1 MTYNRV
7 LTPRAYM
14 DRLSF
19 DLATGQRTIS
29 NYTLTNDAASPGTVT
44 PSSGVLE
51 DLFDL
56 RPSNFITVAVGTQAF
71 RINIDTGASSDTVA
85 ETSFLAILGHNF
97 EYADAVFK
105 FEYSDNAVFAT
116 HTGTNV
122 EFVTPSTDKAIHG
135 TGGSDIFELF
145 VVGNKVTVSGSTS
158 NNGTFTILSKPD
170 NDTLYVSES
179 ITDESAGDTVT
190 VTTVT
195 NVTTTGNHTKIIN
208 AAADSTAG
216 YIDPANNGWTLIS
229 FTDPGTTGTNQY
241 KRITI
246 EDDDGAT
253 TNFSQPPQIGAILMG
268 DLIDFPHSPDAN
280 LGFDIDYD
288 GTKIVTSSGGS
299 TFANT
304 SYLGSPVWAKTNPWI
319 LAASASEN
327 IASKNSR
334 AYGRRKYNMNF
345 SYVADTNLFQS
356 NMHAAHGAMI
366 DGSDL
371 YSQFYH
377 KILGNHLPFLL
388 SIDHDSTG
396 EGDYGLFR
404 LADGGLK
411 SNQSA
416 HRFWNTKLN
425 LVEHW

>member
-1 MTYNRV
+1 MSYNRV

-19 DLATGQRTIS
+19 DLATGQRTIA
-29 NYTLTNDAASPGTVT
+29 NYTITDDATSPATVT
-44 PSSGVLE
+44 PSSGILE

-105 FEYSDNAVFAT
+105 FEYSDNADFAT
-116 HTGTNV
+116 YTGTNV
-122 EFVTPSTDKAIHG
+122 SFVGGGTKSVAVPSGNSFAD
-135 TGGSDIFELF
+135 F
-145 VVGNKVTVSGSTS
+145 VVGNVITMSGSTS
-158 NNGTFTILSKPD
+158 NNGTFTIASTPD
-170 NDTLYVSES
+170 DNTITVSES
-179 ITDESAGDTVT
+179 ITTEGSGDTVT

-246 EDDDGAT
+246 EDDDGAGS
-253 TNFSQPPQIGAILMG
+253 NFSQAPQIGAVLMG

-304 SYLGSPVWAKTNPWI
+304 SYLGSPAWAKSNPWV
-319 LAASASEN
+319 LVTSAIEN
-327 IASKNSR
+327 EGSYQSR
-334 AYGRRKYNMNF
+334 TYGRRRYNMNL
-345 SYVADTNLFQS
+345 SYVSDDDLFQS
-356 NMHAAHGAMI
+356 NMRAGHGAMV

-371 YSQFYH
+371 YSQFFH
-377 KILGNHLPFLL
+377 KCLGSHLPFLL
-388 SIDHDSTG
+388 TIDGSIVDS

-404 LADGGLK
+404 LADGGLFSK
-411 SNQSA
+411 QIA
-416 HRFWNTKLN
+416 PHTWNTKLN

>member
-1 MTYNRV
+1 
-7 LTPRAYM
+7 M

-19 DLATGQRTIS
+19 DLATGQRTIA
-29 NYTLTNDAASPGTVT
+29 NYTITDDATSPATVT
-44 PSSGVLE
+44 PSSGILE

-105 FEYSDNAVFAT
+105 FEYSDNADFAT
-116 HTGTNV
+116 YTGTNV
-122 EFVTPSTDKAIHG
+122 SFVGGGTKSVAVPSGNSFAD
-135 TGGSDIFELF
+135 F
-145 VVGNKVTVSGSTS
+145 VVGNVITMSGSTS
-158 NNGTFTILSKPD
+158 NNGTFTIASTPD
-170 NDTLYVSES
+170 DNTITVSES
-179 ITDESAGDTVT
+179 ITTEGSGDTVT

-246 EDDDGAT
+246 EDDDGAGS
-253 TNFSQPPQIGAILMG
+253 NFSQAPQIGAVLMG

-304 SYLGSPVWAKTNPWI
+304 SYLGSPAWAKSNPWV
-319 LAASASEN
+319 LVTSAIEN
-327 IASKNSR
+327 EGSYQSR
-334 AYGRRKYNMNF
+334 TYGRRRYNMNL
-345 SYVADTNLFQS
+345 SYVSDDDLFQS
-356 NMHAAHGAMI
+356 NMRAGHGAMV

-371 YSQFYH
+371 YSQFFH
-377 KILGNHLPFLL
+377 KCLGSHLPFLL
-388 SIDHDSTG
+388 TIDGSIVDS

-404 LADGGLK
+404 LADGGLFSK
-411 SNQSA
+411 QIA
-416 HRFWNTKLN
+416 PHTWNTKLN

>member
-1 MTYNRV
+1 
-7 LTPRAYM
+7 M

-19 DLATGQRTIS
+19 DLATGQRTIA
-29 NYTLTNDAASPGTVT
+29 NYTITDDATSPATVT
-44 PSSGVLE
+44 PSSGILE

-56 RPSNFITVAVGTQAF
+56 RPSNFITIAVGTQAF

-105 FEYSDNAVFAT
+105 FEYSDNADFAT
-116 HTGTNV
+116 YTGTNV
-122 EFVTPSTDKAIHG
+122 SFVGGGTKSVAVPSGNSFAD
-135 TGGSDIFELF
+135 F
-145 VVGNKVTVSGSTS
+145 VVGNVITMSGSTS
-158 NNGTFTILSKPD
+158 NNGTFTIASTPD
-170 NDTLYVSES
+170 DNTITVSES
-179 ITDESAGDTVT
+179 ITTEGSGDTVT

-246 EDDDGAT
+246 EDDDGAGS
-253 TNFSQPPQIGAILMG
+253 NFSQAPQIGAVLMG

-304 SYLGSPVWAKTNPWI
+304 SYLGSPAWAKSNPWV
-319 LAASASEN
+319 LVTSAIEN
-327 IASKNSR
+327 EGSYQSR
-334 AYGRRKYNMNF
+334 TYGRRRYNMNL
-345 SYVADTNLFQS
+345 SYVSDDDLFQS
-356 NMHAAHGAMI
+356 NMRAGHGAMV

-371 YSQFYH
+371 YSQFFH
-377 KILGNHLPFLL
+377 KCLGSHLPFLL
-388 SIDHDSTG
+388 TIDGSIVDS

-404 LADGGLK
+404 LADGGLFSK
-411 SNQSA
+411 QIA
-416 HRFWNTKLN
+416 PHTWNTKFN

>member
-1 MTYNRV
+1 
-7 LTPRAYM
+7 M

-19 DLATGQRTIS
+19 DLATGQRTIA
-29 NYTLTNDAASPGTVT
+29 NYTITDDATSPATVT
-44 PSSGVLE
+44 PSSGILE

-105 FEYSDNAVFAT
+105 FEYSDNADFAT
-116 HTGTNV
+116 YTGTNV
-122 EFVTPSTDKAIHG
+122 SFVGGGTKSVAVPSGNSFAD
-135 TGGSDIFELF
+135 F
-145 VVGNKVTVSGSTS
+145 VVGNVITMSGSTS
-158 NNGTFTILSKPD
+158 NNGTFTIASTPD
-170 NDTLYVSES
+170 DNTITVSES
-179 ITDESAGDTVT
+179 ITTEGSGDTVT

-246 EDDDGAT
+246 EDDDGAGS
-253 TNFSQPPQIGAILMG
+253 NFSQAPQIGAVLMG

-304 SYLGSPVWAKTNPWI
+304 SYLGSPAWAKSNPWV
-319 LAASASEN
+319 LVTSAIEN
-327 IASKNSR
+327 EGSYQSR
-334 AYGRRKYNMNF
+334 TYGRRRYNMNL
-345 SYVADTNLFQS
+345 SYVSDDDLFQS
-356 NMHAAHGAMI
+356 NMHAGHGAMV

-371 YSQFYH
+371 YSQFFH
-377 KILGNHLPFLL
+377 KCLGSHLPFLL
-388 SIDHDSTG
+388 TIDGSIVDS

-404 LADGGLK
+404 LADGGLFSK
-411 SNQSA
+411 QIA
-416 HRFWNTKLN
+416 PHTWNTKLN

>member
-1 MTYNRV
+1 MSYNRV

-19 DLATGQRTIS
+19 DLATGQRTIA
-29 NYTLTNDAASPGTVT
+29 NYTITDDATSPATVT
-44 PSSGVLE
+44 PSSGILE

-56 RPSNFITVAVGTQAF
+56 RPSNFITIAVGTQAF

-105 FEYSDNAVFAT
+105 FEYSDNADFAT
-116 HTGTNV
+116 YTGTNV
-122 EFVTPSTDKAIHG
+122 SFVGGGTKSVAVPSGNSFAD
-135 TGGSDIFELF
+135 F
-145 VVGNKVTVSGSTS
+145 VVGNVITMSGSTS
-158 NNGTFTILSKPD
+158 NNGTFTIASTPD
-170 NDTLYVSES
+170 DNTITVSES
-179 ITDESAGDTVT
+179 ITTEGSGDTVT

-246 EDDDGAT
+246 EDDDGAGS
-253 TNFSQPPQIGAILMG
+253 NFSQAPQIGAVLMG

-304 SYLGSPVWAKTNPWI
+304 SYLGSPAWAKSNPWV
-319 LAASASEN
+319 LVTSAIEN
-327 IASKNSR
+327 EGSYQSR
-334 AYGRRKYNMNF
+334 TYGRRRYNMNL
-345 SYVADTNLFQS
+345 SYVSDDDLFQS
-356 NMHAAHGAMI
+356 NMRAGHGAMV

-371 YSQFYH
+371 YSQFFH
-377 KILGNHLPFLL
+377 KCLGSHLPFLL
-388 SIDHDSTG
+388 TIDGSIVDS

-404 LADGGLK
+404 LADGGLFSK
-411 SNQSA
+411 QIA
-416 HRFWNTKLN
+416 PHTWNTKLN

>member
-1 MTYNRV
+1 
-7 LTPRAYM
+7 M

-19 DLATGQRTIS
+19 DLATGQRTIA
-29 NYTLTNDAASPGTVT
+29 NYTITDDATSPATVT
-44 PSSGVLE
+44 PSSGILE

-56 RPSNFITVAVGTQAF
+56 RPSNFITIAVGTQAF

-105 FEYSDNAVFAT
+105 FEYSDNADFAT
-116 HTGTNV
+116 YTGTNV
-122 EFVTPSTDKAIHG
+122 SFVGGGTKSVAVPSGNSFAD
-135 TGGSDIFELF
+135 F
-145 VVGNKVTVSGSTS
+145 VVGNVITMSGSTS
-158 NNGTFTILSKPD
+158 NNGTFTIASTPD
-170 NDTLYVSES
+170 DNTITVSES
-179 ITDESAGDTVT
+179 ITTEGSGDTVT

-246 EDDDGAT
+246 EDDDGAGS
-253 TNFSQPPQIGAILMG
+253 NFSQAPQIGAVLMG

-304 SYLGSPVWAKTNPWI
+304 SYLGSPAWAKSNPWV
-319 LAASASEN
+319 LVTSAIEN
-327 IASKNSR
+327 EGSYQSR
-334 AYGRRKYNMNF
+334 TYGRRRYNMNL
-345 SYVADTNLFQS
+345 SYVSDDDLFQS
-356 NMHAAHGAMI
+356 NMRAGHGAMV

-371 YSQFYH
+371 YSQFFH
-377 KILGNHLPFLL
+377 KCLGSHLPFLL
-388 SIDHDSTG
+388 TIDGSIVDS

-404 LADGGLK
+404 LADGGLFSK
-411 SNQSA
+411 QIA
-416 HRFWNTKLN
+416 PHTWNTKLN